1 MKRLL
6 KENLKIFIAIIIT
19 SVVTSVTSIFAYSL
33 IAENVGFTPKDT
45 TWNVQDVDAALNN
58 LNLRTNQLSTY
69 YSTEEQVVGRWIDG
83 KKIYQKTITG
93 SGSTTNSSVYYV
105 GKTSEIFPNIET
117 VVNSSI
123 TGTDVHGYG
132 YQSNQYYFV
141 GIGTGSSDELVVA
154 QRFGS
159 ASHSFN
165 YRVTVQYTKT
175 TD

>member
-1 MKRLL
+1 MKKLL
-6 KENLKIFIAIIIT
+6 KENFKILIIVLIT
-19 SVVTSVTSIFAYSL
+19 TVVASVTTIFAYSL
-33 IAENVGFTPKDT
+33 VAGDVGYTPHDT
-45 TWNVQDVDAALNN
+45 TWNVENVEAALNN
-58 LNLRTNQLSTY
+58 LNLRENQLDTNFSTD
-69 YSTEEQVVGRWIDG
+69 EQVVGRWIDG